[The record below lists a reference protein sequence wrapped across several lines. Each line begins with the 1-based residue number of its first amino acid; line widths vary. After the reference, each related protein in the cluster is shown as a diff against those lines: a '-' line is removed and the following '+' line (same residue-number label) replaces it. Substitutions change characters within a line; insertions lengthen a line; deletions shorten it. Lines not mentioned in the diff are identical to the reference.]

1 MRKQR
6 YCVAHPLTGRYVA
19 LAIKKD
25 IGMSCGKC
33 SGLVMEIRNPQK
45 LTESI
50 LLLRTETEKGN
61 LKYLGF
67 GSYGQPFS
75 QIANGKNW
83 GDFVNNYFVCKLC
96 GQVIHLRAETYH
108 GSGGKIAAVESILG
122 KLYIDEFAT

>member
-1 MRKQR
+1 MRCSHLNR
-6 YCVAHPLTGRYVA
+6 A
-19 LAIKKD
+19 LCCSSYQKD

-33 SGLVMEIRNPQK
+33 SRLVREIRNPQK

-50 LLLRTETEKGN
+50 LLLRTNTEKGN

-83 GDFVNNYFVCKLC
+83 GDFVSNYFVCKLC
-96 GQVIHLRAETYH
+96 GQVIQLRAETYH